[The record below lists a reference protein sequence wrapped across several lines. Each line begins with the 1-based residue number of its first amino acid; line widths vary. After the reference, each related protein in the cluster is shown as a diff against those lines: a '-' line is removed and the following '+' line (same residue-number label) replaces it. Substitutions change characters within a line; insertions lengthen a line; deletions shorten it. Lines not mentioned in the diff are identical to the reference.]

1 MGESERRTVG
11 ERGQITL
18 PKAFREAYD
27 IRGGDEVVVRDA
39 DGRLVIEKSV
49 TTEDLA
55 EGYRRRADRDAA
67 LADELDGVSDE
78 ADEMLGDA
86 PDW

>member
-1 MGESERRTVG
+1 MSERERRTVG

-27 IRGGDEVVVRDA
+27 IRGGDEVVVRDT

-49 TTEDLA
+49 TAEDLA
-55 EGYRRRADRDAA
+55 EGYRQRAERDAA
-67 LADELDGVSDE
+67 LADELEGVSSE
-78 ADEMLGDA
+78 ADELLGDA

>member
-1 MGESERRTVG
+1 MSERERRTVG

-27 IRGGDEVVVRDA
+27 IRGGDEVVVRDT

-49 TTEDLA
+49 TAEGLA
-55 EGYRRRADRDAA
+55 EGYRQRAERDAA
-67 LADELDGVSDE
+67 LADELEGVSSE
-78 ADEMLGDA
+78 ADELLGDA